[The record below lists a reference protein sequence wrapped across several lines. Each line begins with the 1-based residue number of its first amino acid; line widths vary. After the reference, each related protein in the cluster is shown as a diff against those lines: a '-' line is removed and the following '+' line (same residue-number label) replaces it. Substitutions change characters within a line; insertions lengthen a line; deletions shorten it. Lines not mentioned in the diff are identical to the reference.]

1 MYYSNPEE
9 LLGILQSNFVRIFVF
24 IYGACIGSF
33 LNVVIYRLPQG
44 RSVVRPRSTCAC
56 GTLIHWYDN
65 LPILSW
71 IFLRGK
77 ARCCGQ
83 RFSVRYP
90 LVELLTATLL
100 LMTWIQYGPL
110 VALTGTV
117 FITFLI
123 CASFIDYDHGIIPD
137 TFSVGGA
144 VLGVALSV
152 AVPALHGYDSGIFVI
167 DATQAFLESIKGILV
182 GSGLILWIGLLAEQ
196 VLKKEAMGFGDVKLL
211 GCIGAFCG
219 WEGAVVAIFG
229 GAIVGLVLEIIR
241 RLIGMLS
248 PAQEKAADEVAPK
261 QNVFEEGPPEEGQ
274 IPFGP
279 ALSIAAVVYFLGFH
293 TVVDAAFAEFGYI
306 LRSLG

>member
-1 MYYSNPEE
+1 MYYSSPEE
-9 LLGILQSNFVRIFVF
+9 LLGILQNNFVRVFVF

-33 LNVVIYRLPQG
+33 LNVVIYRIPQG
-44 RSVVRPRSTCAC
+44 RSVVRPRSTCVC
-56 GTLIHWYDN
+56 GQLIRWYDN
-65 LPILSW
+65 IPILSW
-71 IFLRGK
+71 IILRGR
-77 ARCCGQ
+77 ARCCGG

-90 LVELLTATLL
+90 LVELLTGTLL
-100 LMTWIQYGPL
+100 LITWIQYSPFA
-110 VALTGTV
+110 ALAGAV
-117 FITFLI
+117 FLTFLI

-137 TFSVGGA
+137 VFSVGGA
-144 VLGVALSV
+144 VFGVLLSI
-152 AVPALHGYDSGIFVI
+152 AVPALHGYESGVFVI
-167 DATQAFLESIKGILV
+167 DATQAFLESIKGVLI

-229 GAIVGLVLEIIR
+229 GAIVGLALELFR
-241 RLIGMLS
+241 RSMIFIF
-248 PAQEKAADEVAPK
+248 PKKNADSSETSSK

-279 ALSIAAVVYFLGFH
+279 ALSIAAAIYFLGFH
-293 TVVDAAFAEFGYI
+293 TLVDAAFAEFGYI